1 MDIDNSIVILI
12 KTISL
17 EIDKLGNQM
26 LLPYDLTYPQFKAL
40 KLLFKNPPLT
50 IRQID
55 IERHF
60 SLSNPTVTGIIQN
73 LEKKGLVERAQNPE
87 DLRSKVLAVTEKARA
102 MEKELADLGARLEE
116 RVAGGLSGR
125 EREEL
130 LALLKKLRE
139 SGGGLV

>member
-26 LLPYDLTYPQFKAL
+26 LFPYDLTYPQFKTL
-40 KLLFKNPPLT
+40 KLLFKKPPLT
-50 IRQID
+50 VRQID

-73 LEKKGLVERAQNPE
+73 LEKKGLIERATNPE
-87 DLRSKVLAVTEKARA
+87 DSRSKVIAVTEKARA
-102 MEKELADLGARLEE
+102 LEKELGALGARIEE
-116 RVAGGLSGR
+116 RAAGGLTGE
-125 EREEL
+125 ERKEL
-130 LALLKKLRE
+130 LALLKKLKK
-139 SGGGLV
+139 SGCGLF